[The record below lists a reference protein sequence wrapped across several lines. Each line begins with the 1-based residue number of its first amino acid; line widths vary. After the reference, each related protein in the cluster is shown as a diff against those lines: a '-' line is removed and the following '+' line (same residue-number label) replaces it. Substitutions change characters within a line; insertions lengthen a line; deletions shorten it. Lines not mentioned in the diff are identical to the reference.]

1 MDKKVHLYIGTYTMP
16 IQFGTG
22 QILEGKGKGIYHTFL
37 TRIRVFFPH
46 LSYGLKQI
54 IRPSWQVQKTVVL
67 YMQ

>member
-37 TRIRVFFPH
+37 TRIRVFFH
-46 LSYGLKQI
+46 
-54 IRPSWQVQKTVVL
+54 T
-67 YMQ
+67 